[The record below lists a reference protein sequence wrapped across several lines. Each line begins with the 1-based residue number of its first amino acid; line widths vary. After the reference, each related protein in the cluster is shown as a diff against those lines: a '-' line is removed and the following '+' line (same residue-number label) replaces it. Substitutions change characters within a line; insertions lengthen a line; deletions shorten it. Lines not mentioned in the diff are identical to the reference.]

1 MSDET
6 IDVADL
12 FADEAEHVD
21 AKLPWMDEKEFILGT
36 PDNLAEIMDWCIES
50 GKYALDL
57 ETTGLDNRVQPNQQ
71 GVPVTVDKIAG
82 VCLSPDGVR
91 GIYIPIGHTIPTS
104 GAEQMQFHPAN
115 VPLDVFDR
123 EFRRLIQATE
133 EGKTVAIF
141 QNAKFD
147 QEFLQFNE
155 TGIPWG
161 TWDIH
166 SHWEDTLILA
176 YLRNTRARQKGLKE
190 LSGAAV
196 DAGSDSQ
203 TGGPGLGMEM
213 IPIHTL
219 FGHKKKKKG
228 FRYDFSTLDPTDA
241 VSLWYAGSD
250 AICTWLLDDVLRPP
264 VLEPDTDG
272 ISQATIYKIE
282 KACVAATRWM
292 ERNRIYVNMDKVRE
306 LVELGQREWF
316 ESVKVV
322 YEEAEKL
329 LGRDVMPRTYRILM
343 REFKPEADPDNLI
356 RHQLED
362 AESEAKR
369 LNKLEALPD
378 KLPPIEKDGKEWP
391 VVYDINSQ
399 QQLGTMFD
407 EMGIPG
413 LKRTEK
419 SGQVQTSKKELIR
432 ILDETGDKFP
442 FMGKIRRFR
451 EVSKAL
457 STYLEPM
464 LQDSDPNDH
473 TMRINFQGFKVDTGR
488 FSTPAKDSVKI
499 GSDRE
504 RMEGWPRVNVQ
515 ATPNRYDPER
525 PDCMNRLRECY
536 AARPTPPGA
545 PPKFTLAIDYA
556 GVELRLVTNL
566 SREPLWLTE
575 FFHCSTC
582 DRMFERSQREGTQSQ
597 TPVPPPARCPNCGS
611 DKIGDLH
618 SLTGINLFGADAVK
632 RPNWK
637 KLCGNAKATNFALCY
652 GGGGNA
658 VVRATKVDKQEGQ
671 RIKRQFDRTYNGL
684 SKWWR
689 GQHARAKKYGY
700 VRTAFG
706 RRYPV
711 PDIHSADR
719 GFMNKAQ
726 RNSVNGPIQGSS
738 ADVTKVAMALVYKE
752 MKKRDWL
759 EKVQMIIT
767 MHDELVFEVDAD
779 VIEECIPVLV
789 ELMVENPFVLGMNW
803 PIPLTADVEI
813 GLDWT
818 VPWELNEMRHGE
830 IRFIG
835 DKKYKKPEDL
845 PPGQNWDS
853 LPSWPETLRP
863 WFKEAQ
869 GAAPASGTPTAL
881 PPTPAPTEEPTPP
894 DEVHQADN
902 TPVSAPAPTP
912 VRPEIPVGEGE
923 FLFHLTAPMDTLT
936 AVKLGNIIAKAS
948 SQGGTRKLRI
958 QGPDGVEITG
968 WEDALGEEI
977 KVTPVQFLAL
987 TEIEGL

>member
-1 MSDET
+1 MTDV

-36 PDNLAEIMDWCIES
+36 PDNLAQIMDWCIES

-57 ETTGLDNRVQPNQQ
+57 ETTGLDNRVYVNQA
-71 GVPVTVDKIAG
+71 GIPVTVDKIAG
-82 VCLSPDGVR
+82 VCLSPDGVK
-91 GIYIPIGHTIPTS
+91 GIYIPIGHVVKTDEGTAIKGP
-104 GAEQMQFHPAN
+104 HPAN
-115 VPLDVFDR
+115 VPLDLFDT
-123 EFRRLIQATE
+123 EFKRLIQATE
-133 EGKTVAIF
+133 EGKTVAVF
-141 QNAKFD
+141 QNGKFD

-155 TGIPWG
+155 TGVPWG
-161 TWDIH
+161 IWDIP
-166 SHWEDTLILA
+166 SQWEDTLILA
-176 YLRNTRARQKGLKE
+176 YLRNTRARHKGLKE
-190 LSGAAV
+190 LSGASP
-196 DAGSDSQ
+196 DAGEDSQ

-213 IPIHTL
+213 IPIHIL
-219 FGHKKKKKG
+219 FGHKKKQKG
-228 FRYDFSTLDPTDA
+228 FKYDFSSLDPSDA
-241 VSLWYAGSD
+241 VNLWYAGSD
-250 AICTWLLDDVLRPP
+250 AICTWLLEPVLKPP
-264 VLEPDTDG
+264 VVDLDTDG
-272 ISQATIYKIE
+272 ISQATVYKIE

-292 ERNRIYVNMDKVRE
+292 ERNRIHVNMDAVCE
-306 LVELGQREWF
+306 LVGLGQGEWF
-316 ESVKVV
+316 ESVKIV

-329 LGRDVMPRTYRILM
+329 LGRDVMPRTYQILL
-343 REFKPEADPDNLI
+343 RQFQSEANPENLI
-356 RHQLED
+356 RHQLD
-362 AESEAKR
+362 NAEREAKR

-378 KLPPIEKDGKEWP
+378 KPPPIEVNGKEWP
-391 VVYDINSQ
+391 IVYDINSQ

-419 SGQVQTSKKELIR
+419 SGQVATGKAELKR

-464 LQDSDPNDH
+464 LQDSDPTDH

-499 GSDRE
+499 GSDRH

-515 ATPNRYDPER
+515 ATPNRYDPDR
-525 PDCMNRLRECY
+525 PACMNRLRECY
-536 AARPTPPGA
+536 SARPVSAGD

-582 DRMFERSQREGTQSQ
+582 DRMFERTQREGTQSI
-597 TPVPPPARCPNCGS
+597 TPVPPPGRCPNCGS

-618 SLTGINLFGADAVK
+618 SLTGISLFGAESVK
-632 RPNWK
+632 RSDWK
-637 KLCGNAKATNFALCY
+637 KLRGNAKATNFALCY

-671 RIKRQFDRTYNGL
+671 RIKRAFDRTYNGL

-689 GQHARAKKYGY
+689 GQHARAKKFSY

-719 GFMNKAQ
+719 GFMSKAQ

-752 MKKRDWL
+752 MRNRGWL
-759 EKVQMIIT
+759 DKVQMIIT
-767 MHDELVFEVDAD
+767 MHDELVFEVDGD
-779 VIEECIPVLV
+779 VMEECIPILV

-803 PIPLTADVEI
+803 PVPLTADVEI
-813 GLDWT
+813 GIDWT
-818 VPWELNEMRHGE
+818 VPWDLNEMRHGE
-830 IRFIG
+830 VRFIG
-835 DKKYKKPEDL
+835 DTKYGKPEKL
-845 PPGQNWDS
+845 PPGQNWDT
-853 LPSWPETLRP
+853 LPSWPESLRP

-869 GAAPASGTPTAL
+869 GQAPVSATPISI
-881 PPTPAPTEEPTPP
+881 PSTPAPTEGPDTPEQP
-894 DEVHQADN
+894 QQVETAPES
-902 TPVSAPAPTP
+902 TPAPQP
-912 VRPEIPVGEGE
+912 MPEIPVAEGE

-936 AVKLGNIIAKAS
+936 AVKLGTIIAKATRTR
-948 SQGGTRKLRI
+948 GTRKLRI
-958 QGPDGVEITG
+958 MGPDGKEITG
-968 WEDALGEEI
+968 WEDALGQII
-977 KVTPVQFLAL
+977 KVSPVQFLAL
-987 TEIEGL
+987 AEVEGL